1 MNNEF
6 EVISVSNAIKRYVV
20 LVVDILILE
29 VYANLR

>member
-1 MNNEF
+1 MSNEF
-6 EVISVSNAIKRYVV
+6 EVISISNAIKRYVA